1 MKHLKVS
8 DLIFYIPLTLLIVYD
23 YFPDT
28 LLSKIIPRNIN
39 IWIILSLYLISIF
52 FKRFRR
58 SNNIENINGQIFWL
72 IYLLFIMLLLTI
84 LGGTSTSGIG
94 FNNIGV
100 WVTLAI
106 SVGEISSQ
114 KRKLNARENK

>member
-94 FNNIGV
+94 FNNVGV

-106 SVGEISSQ
+106 SLGEISSQ

>member
-1 MKHLKVS
+1 MDHFKLVS
-8 DLIFYIPLTLLIVYD
+8 HIY
-23 YFPDT
+23 
-28 LLSKIIPRNIN
+28 
-39 IWIILSLYLISIF
+39 F

-72 IYLLFIMLLLTI
+72 IYLLFVMLLLTI
-84 LGGTSTSGIG
+84 LGSTSTSSIG

-106 SVGEISSQ
+106 SLSEISSQ
-114 KRKLNARENK
+114 KRKLNARKNK

>member
-100 WVTLAI
+100 WVALVI